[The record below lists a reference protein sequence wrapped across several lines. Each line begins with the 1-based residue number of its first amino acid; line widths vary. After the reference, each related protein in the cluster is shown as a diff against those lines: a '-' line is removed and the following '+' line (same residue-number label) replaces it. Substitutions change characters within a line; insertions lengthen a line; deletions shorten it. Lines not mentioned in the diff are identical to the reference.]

1 MYYNNFSRLKK
12 ALAPQ
17 TRAALHIALDR
28 PDYYLGD
35 AIGKREYISGDMPDT
50 SILYKLHLE
59 CGRLVNL
66 HDLFIAFKMVVEEVE
81 NVEESI
87 AL

>member
-1 MYYNNFSRLKK
+1 MYYNNVTRLKK

-35 AIGKREYISGDMPDT
+35 SIGKREYISGDMPDT

-66 HDLFIAFKMVVEEVE
+66 HDLFIAFRTVIEEVE
-81 NVEESI
+81 DIEES
-87 AL
+87 AVL